1 MGTTKPDRHQE
12 TLPIRSSPV
21 ERFITKKVKAMAVS
35 EVSGSLVMTLPILDF
50 RFWISLRDLSV
61 IHHHW
66 LPYLPQSKII
76 VLIYTKY
83 YGE

>member
-50 RFWISLRDLSV
+50 GF
-61 IHHHW
+61 
-66 LPYLPQSKII
+66 
-76 VLIYTKY
+76 
-83 YGE
+83 